1 MDNYDYENGKLV
13 YEDEEIAVI
22 EKPERKR
29 RFLALWIIVG
39 VLYLA
44 TTAFMLWTFV
54 DAKVSDSTAEIQL
67 GGLAFIFTLIIYGS
81 IGYLATMLSSIIGL
95 ILTCVKRPTTGLR
108 KGQLIYFIAFTVL
121 PIITWILLY
130 LVTFLSFGN

>member
-1 MDNYDYENGKLV
+1 MENYEYENGNVV
-13 YEDEEIAVI
+13 YEDEQIAVV
-22 EKPERKR
+22 EKKQKKR

-44 TTAFMLWTFV
+44 TTAFMLWTFI

-67 GGLAFIFTLIIYGS
+67 GGLAFILTLIIYGS

-95 ILTCVKRPTTGLR
+95 ILTCVKRPSTGLR

-121 PIITWILLY
+121 PIITWVLLY
-130 LVTFLSFGN
+130 FVTLLSFGN

>member
-1 MDNYDYENGKLV
+1 MENYEYENDNVV
-13 YEDEEIAVI
+13 YENDSIAVV
-22 EKPERKR
+22 EKPTKKR

-44 TTAFMLWTFV
+44 TTAFMLWTFI

-67 GGLAFIFTLIIYGS
+67 GGLAFILTLIIYGS

-95 ILTCVKRPTTGLR
+95 ILTCVKRPSTGLR

-121 PIITWILLY
+121 PIITWVLLY
-130 LVTFLSFGN
+130 FVTLLSFGN